1 MLDYPYENVNNLRIS
16 GCIVR
21 DATFRGNSFASFRIA
36 HNVSAKAGTLFY
48 DCEMYVFGEKKLPV
62 ELLKKGSKV
71 IIEGKFDSR
80 RMTNYIKV
88 ENVVANEM
96 QMTVLSN
103 GEKKAAL
110 ERANC
115 VELNGEI
122 CNAPRFGK
130 NNAVVRFL
138 LRHELDQVNGVFL
151 DCVMFASDTDG
162 KLPTDLLREG
172 NSVVVKGRLSL
183 NTFRNPEGDKEL
195 IVESMRAAEKHN
207 KPYGTVEKDTEEM
220 RTVPAAEPVVS
231 ELDLFSEGAVAPPM
245 PEIRVN
251 SAPIIIERELF

>member
-1 MLDYPYENVNNLRIS
+1 MLDYPYKDVNSLRIS

-48 DCEMYVFGEKKLPV
+48 DCEMYAFEEKKLPV

-80 RMTNYIKV
+80 RMTNYIRV
-88 ENVVANEM
+88 ERVVANEM

-122 CNAPRFGK
+122 CNPPFYGR
-130 NNAVVRFL
+130 NNVVVRFRF
-138 LRHELDQVNGVFL
+138 RHELDQVNSVFFK
-151 DCVMFASDTDG
+151 CVMFASDIDDT
-162 KLPTDLLREG
+162 LPTELLREG

-183 NTFRNPEGDKEL
+183 NTFRNPEGEEEL
-195 IVESMRAAEKHN
+195 IVESMMPAEKNN
-207 KPYGTVEKDTEEM
+207 KTYGAVEKEPEEV

-245 PEIRVN
+245 PEIKVN

>member
-1 MLDYPYENVNNLRIS
+1 MLDYPYKKVNNIRIS

-21 DATFRGNSFASFRIA
+21 DATFRGNSFASFRVA
-36 HNVSAKAGTLFY
+36 HNVSAKGGTLFY
-48 DCEMYVFGEKKLPV
+48 DCEMYVYGGKKLPV

-71 IIEGKFDSR
+71 ILEGKVDSR
-80 RMTNYIKV
+80 RMTNYINV
-88 ENVVANEM
+88 ENVVANEL

-122 CNAPRFGK
+122 CNQPFFGR
-130 NNAVVRFL
+130 NDAVVRFRF
-138 LRHELDQVNGVFL
+138 RHELDQVNSVFFN
-151 DCVMFASDTDG
+151 CVMFASDADG
-162 KLPTDLLREG
+162 KLPAELLREG

-183 NTFRNPEGDKEL
+183 NTFRNPEGDTEL
-195 IVESMRAAEKHN
+195 IVESIRAAEKNN
-207 KPYGTVEKDTEEM
+207 KTYGAVEKEPEEE

-231 ELDLFSEGAVAPPM
+231 EPGLFSEGAVAPPM
-245 PEIRVN
+245 PEIKVN
-251 SAPIIIERELF
+251 SAPIITESVLF